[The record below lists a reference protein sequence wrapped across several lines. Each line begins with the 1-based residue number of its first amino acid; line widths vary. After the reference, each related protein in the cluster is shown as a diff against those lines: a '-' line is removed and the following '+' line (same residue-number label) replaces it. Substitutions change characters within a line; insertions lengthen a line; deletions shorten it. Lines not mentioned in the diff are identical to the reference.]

1 MWWWG
6 SNTGLPT
13 KQVVDTMWWKIVFLI
28 YILEVYN
35 TTIIYNR
42 KKKKELREEL
52 ETALLKIPTN

>member
-13 KQVVDTMWWKIVFLI
+13 KQVVDTMRWKIVFLI

-52 ETALLKIPTN
+52 ETTLLKIPTN

>member
-13 KQVVDTMWWKIVFLI
+13 KQVVDTMRWKIVFLI

>member
-1 MWWWG
+1 MR
-6 SNTGLPT
+6 
-13 KQVVDTMWWKIVFLI
+13 WKIVFLI

-35 TTIIYNR
+35 TTIIYNK